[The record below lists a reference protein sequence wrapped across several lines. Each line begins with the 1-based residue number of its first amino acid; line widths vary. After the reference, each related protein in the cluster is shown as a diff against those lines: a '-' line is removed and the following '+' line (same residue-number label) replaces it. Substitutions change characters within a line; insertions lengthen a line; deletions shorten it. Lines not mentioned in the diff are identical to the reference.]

1 MGDEISWPMVE
12 RIVCDSLDDSS
23 VKLAELS
30 LLAGGIVNT
39 TVSVKTTSGH
49 WLVLKVSPH
58 RVNRSHEREARE
70 LALLGELGVPVPK
83 VYASRTAS
91 LESPHSYLVL
101 EHIDGITLRDAKTLC
116 TPDQLERVQRHLAEL
131 VCVMHAKTGDRYG
144 RFEGAPFTDWPA
156 FYKSLVDP
164 VLQEADKL
172 HTLPQKVTKTIHRM
186 HARLDQLLAHGD
198 APRLCHGDLWAAN
211 VLCHAGPD
219 GAWRV
224 AAIIDPEM
232 RFGHAEAELAY
243 MELFQTITPAFKHA
257 YQEQY
262 QLGDAYHKVRKPVY
276 QMYGLINQYQL
287 RGSHEAAALVCSAA
301 EKIGAVM

>member
-12 RIVCDSLDDSS
+12 RIVRDSLDEPSAQ
-23 VKLAELS
+23 LAELG

-49 WLVLKVSPH
+49 RLVLKVSAH

-70 LALLGELGVPVPK
+70 LALLGELGIPVPK
-83 VYASRTAS
+83 VYACRTAS
-91 LESPHSYLVL
+91 LELPHSYLVL
-101 EHIDGITLRDAKTLC
+101 EHVEGITLRDAKTLC
-116 TPDQLERVQRHLAEL
+116 KPEQVESIQKHLAEL
-131 VCVMHAKTGDRYG
+131 VCTMHAKTGDRYG

-156 FYKSLVDP
+156 FYRSLVDP

-172 HTLPQKVTKTIHRM
+172 HTLPPKVTKTIHRM
-186 HARLDQLLAHGD
+186 HDQLDKLLAHGD

-211 VLCHAGPD
+211 VLCRANAKGE
-219 GAWRV
+219 WKV

-243 MELFQTITPAFKHA
+243 MDLFQTITPAFKQA
-257 YQEQY
+257 YGEQY

-287 RGSHEAAALVCSAA
+287 RGNNESASLVCSAA
-301 EKIGAVM
+301 EKISAVM

>member
-12 RIVCDSLDDSS
+12 RIVRDSLDDPSAQ
-23 VKLAELS
+23 LAELS

-39 TVSVKTTSGH
+39 TVSVKTAAGQR
-49 WLVLKVSPH
+49 LVLKVSPH

-70 LALLGELGVPVPK
+70 LLLLGELGLPVPR
-83 VYASRTAS
+83 VLGSRTAS

-101 EHIDGITLRDAKTLC
+101 EHVDGVTLRDAKSLC
-116 TPDQLERVQRHLAEL
+116 KPEQFDAIQHHLAEL
-131 VCVMHAKTGDRYG
+131 VCTMHAKTGDRYG

-164 VLQEADKL
+164 VLSEADKL
-172 HTLPQKVTKTIHRM
+172 HTLPPKVTRTIHRM
-186 HARLDQLLAHGD
+186 HDLLHELLAHGD
-198 APRLCHGDLWAAN
+198 PPRLCHGDLWSAN
-211 VLCHAGPD
+211 VLCHANGT
-219 GAWRV
+219 GEWQV

-243 MELFQTITPAFKHA
+243 MDLFQTITPAFKKT
-257 YQEQY
+257 YTEQF
-262 QLGDAYHKVRKPVY
+262 QLSDDYHKVRKPVY

-287 RGSHEAAALVCSAA
+287 RSTHETAALVCAAA